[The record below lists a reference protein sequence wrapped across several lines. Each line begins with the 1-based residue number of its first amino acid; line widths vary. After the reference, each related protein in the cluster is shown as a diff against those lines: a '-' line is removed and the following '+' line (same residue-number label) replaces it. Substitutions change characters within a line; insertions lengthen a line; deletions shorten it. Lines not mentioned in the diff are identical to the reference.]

1 MVNYKDP
8 KRTEPLEDTL
18 CDFDFT
24 GGKISKKI
32 KNQNYVMIIRTK
44 LWTKIY

>member
-8 KRTEPLEDTL
+8 KRAEPLEDTL

-24 GGKISKKI
+24 GGKISKLCNNN
-32 KNQNYVMIIRTK
+32 KNQIMDKNI
-44 LWTKIY
+44 L